1 MIRFRIV
8 TDVAGLDDHQI
19 LAVVGVSTMPVSGN
33 DAADPTMIEREGAE
47 VFGDQDS
54 GLALIFVR
62 TESHRRHDPTRFESI
77 GSAQVVETRDKY
89 AIAHHLFIDLEISHL
104 MGHYN
109 SFCLNL

>member
-19 LAVVGVSTMPVSGN
+19 FAVVGVSAMPVSGD
-33 DAADPTMIEREGAE
+33 DAADPTMIEWEDAE

-54 GLALIFVR
+54 GIALILVR
-62 TESHRRHDPTRFESI
+62 TESPGRHDPSRFKSI

-89 AIAHHLFIDLEISHL
+89 AIAHHSFIDL
-104 MGHYN
+104 
-109 SFCLNL
+109 